1 MNEQLSTI
9 ERLQRLIA
17 QTIARESGEKLLLI
31 GGFRYRLLDK
41 SIRQSIDIDYHCPG
55 DLEKIKIPLLSLFQR
70 RLFPEVKREIG
81 MECSFLDKSELFI
94 TLELS
99 FYNQRERIE
108 IPVDIV
114 TIPCSDAP
122 ETRTVG
128 GTIYLTASDAD
139 MVESKIIS
147 LMSRSF
153 FQTRDMVDLYL
164 FKSFILPESM
174 DRVQQKMITIGLTK
188 EHADTLIKDLQK
200 NRAFHVRNLDKVIDE
215 RIDKNMRP
223 LIRMN
228 NGVDSILDFAME
240 TLRKI
245 S

>member
-1 MNEQLSTI
+1 MNEQISTI

-41 SIRQSIDIDYHCPG
+41 SIRQSIDIDYHCSG
-55 DLEKIKIPLLSLFQR
+55 YSEKLKESLLSLFQR
-70 RLFPEVKREIG
+70 RLFPEVKRELR
-81 MECSFLDKSELFI
+81 MECSVYDKSELFI

-99 FYNQRERIE
+99 FYNQRARIE

-114 TIPCSDAP
+114 TIPCLDAP

-139 MVESKIIS
+139 MVESKIIA

-164 FKSFILPESM
+164 FKSFLLPESM
-174 DRVQQKMITIGLTK
+174 DRVQRKMSTIGLSK
-188 EHADTLIKDLQK
+188 DHLHAVINDLQK
-200 NRAFHVRNLDKVIDE
+200 NRAFHIRNLDKVIDE
-215 RIDKNMRP
+215 RIDTNMRP
-223 LIRMN
+223 HIRMN
-228 NGVDSILDFAME
+228 NGVDSILDFAVE
-240 TLRKI
+240 ILHNI
-245 S
+245 A

>member
-1 MNEQLSTI
+1 MNEQISTI

-41 SIRQSIDIDYHCPG
+41 SIRQSIDIDYHCSG
-55 DLEKIKIPLLSLFQR
+55 YSEKLKESLLSLFKR
-70 RLFPEVKREIG
+70 RLFPEVKRELQ
-81 MECSFLDKSELFI
+81 MECSVDDKSELFI

-114 TIPCSDAP
+114 TIPCLDAP

-139 MVESKIIS
+139 MVESKIIA
-147 LMSRSF
+147 LMSRVC
-153 FQTRDMVDLYL
+153 FQIRDILDLYL
-164 FKSFILPESM
+164 FRSFLLPESM
-174 DRVQQKMITIGLTK
+174 DRVQKKMSAIGLGK
-188 EHADTLIKDLQK
+188 DHLDTVINDLQK
-200 NRAFHVRNLDKVIDE
+200 HRAFHVRNLDKVIDE
-215 RIDKNMRP
+215 RIDTTMRP
-223 LIRMN
+223 IIRMN
-228 NGVDSILDFAME
+228 NGVDSILDFAIE
-240 TLRKI
+240 TLRKL